1 MAALRALWRLRA
13 PSARPR
19 LGAAPARWLRV
30 RRAAHQWQPDVAWA
44 QHFAGAV
51 LYPSKETEKWV
62 PPPWNDKD
70 PPAQKKVSSLTI
82 NFGPQHPAAHG
93 VLRLV
98 MELSGETVKKC
109 DPHIGLLHRGTE
121 KLIEYKTYLQAL
133 PYFDRLDYVS
143 MMCNEQAYSLAVEKL
158 LNIRPPLRAQWI
170 RVLFAEITRLLN
182 HIMAVTTHALD
193 IGAMTPFFWMFEER
207 EKMFEFYERVSGA
220 RMHAAYIRP
229 GGVHQDLPLGLM
241 DDIYEFVK
249 NFSIRIDEVEEML
262 TNNRIWK
269 NRTVD
274 IGVITAE
281 EALNYGFSGVLLRGS
296 GIHWDLRKT
305 QPYDVYDQVEF
316 DVPIGSRGD
325 CYDRYLC
332 RVEEMRQSLRIIL
345 QCLNKMPEGEIKV
358 DDAKISPP
366 KRAEM
371 KTSMESLIHHFK
383 LYTEGYQVPPGA
395 TYTAIEAPKG
405 EFGIY
410 LVSDGSSRPYRC
422 KIKAPGFA
430 HLAGL
435 DRMSQ
440 GHMLA
445 DVVAIIGTQDIVFGE
460 VDR

>member
-1 MAALRALWRLRA
+1 MAALRALRSLRGVAAQALRSGVGGRLPVQ
-13 PSARPR
+13 PSRGSR
-19 LGAAPARWLRV
+19 
-30 RRAAHQWQPDVAWA
+30 QWQPDMEWA
-44 QHFAGAV
+44 EQFGGAV
-51 LYPSKETEKWV
+51 MYPTKETAHWK
-62 PPPWNDKD
+62 PPPWNDVD
-70 PPAQKKVSSLTI
+70 PPKDTMVTNLTL

-98 MELSGETVKKC
+98 MELSGEMVRKC

-121 KLIEYKTYLQAL
+121 KLIEYKTYLQ
-133 PYFDRLDYVS
+133 
-143 MMCNEQAYSLAVEKL
+143 
-158 LNIRPPLRAQWI
+158 
-170 RVLFAEITRLLN
+170 VLFPSCPMP
-182 HIMAVTTHALD
+182 H
-193 IGAMTPFFWMFEER
+193 
-207 EKMFEFYERVSGA
+207 
-220 RMHAAYIRP
+220 
-229 GGVHQDLPLGLM
+229 
-241 DDIYEFVK
+241 
-249 NFSIRIDEVEEML
+249 
-262 TNNRIWK
+262 
-269 NRTVD
+269 
-274 IGVITAE
+274 
-281 EALNYGFSGVLLRGS
+281 SGVMLRGS
-296 GIHWDLRKT
+296 GIQWDLRKT
-305 QPYDVYDQVEF
+305 QPYDVYDQVDF

-345 QCLNKMPEGEIKV
+345 QCLNKMPPGEIKV
-358 DDAKISPP
+358 DDAKVSPP

-405 EFGIY
+405 EFGVY

-435 DRMSQ
+435 DKMSK

>member
-1 MAALRALWRLRA
+1 MAFLLSPVVRYSTEQTVAFRLSPHLPNSTEQIAEFSLGSLIHYSTKQILAFLFGLFVRYSTERIAALTGSPGSAVPDGPLHLFRKRAV
-13 PSARPR
+13 S
-19 LGAAPARWLRV
+19 
-30 RRAAHQWQPDVAWA
+30 
-44 QHFAGAV
+44 
-51 LYPSKETEKWV
+51 SV
-62 PPPWNDKD
+62 PP
-70 PPAQKKVSSLTI
+70 SLI
-82 NFGPQHPAAHG
+82 DWFC
-93 VLRLV
+93 
-98 MELSGETVKKC
+98 LS
-109 DPHIGLLHRGTE
+109 LS
-121 KLIEYKTYLQAL
+121 LQAL

-170 RVLFAEITRLLN
+170 RVLFGELTRILN

-220 RMHAAYIRP
+220 RMHAAYVRP
-229 GGVHQDLPLGLM
+229 GGVHQDMPLGLM
-241 DDIYEFVK
+241 DDIYEFCK

-274 IGVITAE
+274 IGVVPAE
-281 EALNYGFSGVLLRGS
+281 DALNWGFSGVMLRGS
-296 GIHWDLRKT
+296 GIKWDLRKS

-316 DVPIGSRGD
+316 DVPIGTNGD

-345 QCLNKMPEGEIKV
+345 QCLNKMPPGEIKV
-358 DDAKISPP
+358 DDAKVAPP
-366 KRAEM
+366 KREEM
-371 KTSMESLIHHFK
+371 KTSMEALIHHFK
-383 LYTEGYQVPPGA
+383 LYTEGYQVPPGT

-405 EFGIY
+405 EFGVY

-435 DRMSQ
+435 DMMAK

>member
-1 MAALRALWRLRA
+1 MLCLCLWCTEAEGGWTKWPNRSLPTLFNIIIIIINIDSGWSSVRGALLVLSVHKGKGRLDSMAQRVSSNPLIYYYYCYYYYYYCSVANYIWDPCLGLWERLSPALLSRSHAHPSKPRPLSEIALQLRR
-13 PSARPR
+13 S
-19 LGAAPARWLRV
+19 
-30 RRAAHQWQPDVAWA
+30 
-44 QHFAGAV
+44 AV
-51 LYPSKETEKWV
+51 LKYFL
-62 PPPWNDKD
+62 
-70 PPAQKKVSSLTI
+70 LT
-82 NFGPQHPAAHG
+82 FFF
-93 VLRLV
+93 
-98 MELSGETVKKC
+98 
-109 DPHIGLLHRGTE
+109 
-121 KLIEYKTYLQAL
+121 LQ
-133 PYFDRLDYVS
+133 
-143 MMCNEQAYSLAVEKL
+143 
-158 LNIRPPLRAQWI
+158 
-170 RVLFAEITRLLN
+170 
-182 HIMAVTTHALD
+182 
-193 IGAMTPFFWMFEER
+193 
-207 EKMFEFYERVSGA
+207 MFEFYERVSGA
-220 RMHAAYIRP
+220 RMHAAYVRP
-229 GGVHQDLPLGLM
+229 GGVHQDMPLGLM

-274 IGVITAE
+274 IGVVTSE
-281 EALNYGFSGVLLRGS
+281 EALNYGFSGVMLRGS
-296 GIHWDLRKT
+296 GIQWDLRKS

-332 RVEEMRQSLRIIL
+332 RVEEMRQSLRIIV
-345 QCLNKMPEGEIKV
+345 QALNKMPEGEVKV

-371 KTSMESLIHHFK
+371 KTSMEALIHHFK

-405 EFGIY
+405 EFGVY

-435 DRMSQ
+435 DKMSQ

-445 DVVAIIGTQDIVFGE
+445 DVVAIIGGFSFVFLFASCF
-460 VDR
+460 